1 MEHKTRRLLSYTSS
15 LLLAGTMVVANPILA
30 ATAPSDSSNAQ
41 QLKEAVTTK
50 ATQKAR
56 QKSQNFNA
64 DAVAAINQVE
74 QAASL
79 LKSEKYEDAL
89 NQLKSADK
97 RLETAIAADPSLK
110 LIPVMQDV
118 STYDLLTS
126 PKEVKD
132 EVNSISEEL
141 KAGNVQEARVRLDQ
155 LRSELITNYV
165 YLPVEI
171 YPAAI
176 KEAVKEVEAKQYPQ
190 AEATIETAM
199 HSLVQELEIIPL
211 PVALANDAILDAEAK
226 RSTDSEQALWDL
238 DYAHEQLLTAERLGY
253 FYGDTEAYKT
263 ALEHIENL
271 RHAMG
276 GDKSEIDTL
285 FTKAKEGVKHLVDK
299 FQATHHPVEHGK

>member
-1 MEHKTRRLLSYTSS
+1 MEHKSRRLLSFTSG
-15 LLLAGTMVVANPILA
+15 LLLVGTMVVVNPILA
-30 ATAPSDSSNAQ
+30 STAASESSQAQ
-41 QLKEAVTTK
+41 HIKEAVTAK
-50 ATQKAR
+50 ATQNAH

-79 LKSEKYEDAL
+79 LKREKYEDAL

-110 LIPVMQDV
+110 LIPVVQDV
-118 STYDLLTS
+118 STYDLMTS

-132 EVNSISEEL
+132 EVNSIRKEL
-141 KAGNVQEARVRLDQ
+141 TEGDVQWARVRLDQ

-176 KEAVKEVEAKQYPQ
+176 KEAVKELEAKQYSQ

-199 HSLVQELEIIPL
+199 HSLVQELEVIPL
-211 PVALANDAILDAEAK
+211 PVAMANDAILDAEAK

-238 DYAHEQLLTAERLGY
+238 DYAHEQMLTAERLGY
-253 FYGDTEAYKT
+253 FYGDTEDYKA
-263 ALEHIENL
+263 ALQYIENL

-276 GDKSEIDTL
+276 GGNSEVDTL

-299 FQATHHPVEHGK
+299 FQTTHHPVEHGK